1 MNTVFSF
8 FRSVSSGLLG
18 AFCLVIVL
26 ILVSPRVAAQNTP
39 LCFQLF
45 FPVLQADQGDTVC
58 LPLRVRDFQQIA
70 TMQFEVWWDSSKI
83 ELVKLDL
90 SGSDVPVIG
99 TGDFNP
105 DLGDHIRMAWF
116 DVQAMGVTLPD
127 SSVLFTLCFRVKT
140 DEPGFY
146 PVSIGEGPPGFS
158 YEVIMFTLPD
168 WGTVPMPLAQQIGG
182 ISTAPVAASD
192 VYVSSSCVS
201 RALCGAP
208 VGSASVEAAG
218 GVPPYQYFWTGPNG
232 FSATTAGIDSLRG
245 GIYTVTVTDQNGSTV
260 SMVIEVQATHPG
272 IYSWPY
278 VTEPSLC
285 GQPNGCA
292 SVQISGGHPPLSVQW
307 SSGSATVNACGLAP
321 GMYTV
326 VVTDSLGCQDSDS
339 LEIWSDSTVL
349 LAVSS
354 QQIIECNG
362 TGFASVLVEKGTPP
376 FWYQW
381 STADTTDSI
390 DNLLKGIYFVTVTTA
405 GGCTAEE
412 IAIINDY
419 SVSNW
424 NLQLQKACAD
434 TSGTPQGNVYLRFN
448 PNGGIGFPAIVSWSD
463 GTTRLI
469 PEKPANNYLD
479 TLAGVPSGHYAAT
492 VTDADGCMVSVQ
504 TVLNCTAPPPVPDS
518 ITAFYILDEYLNP
531 QYAVDSCAGVYARYF
546 KDVVSLQFTLAWDS
560 TIMEY
565 KQLKIANSALPALT
579 MSDFNPGANEG
590 LKFSW
595 SDPNALGISLP
606 ENSLLFEVCFTPKY
620 SFSNV
625 NLTFSEGRCSGAAA
639 GDMPFLGKNGY
650 VLFGLYFPLSPSIC
664 KYAALPP
671 SCPSD
676 GYGRILLDG
685 CDVGDPVFGSYRYN
699 GISYSDLSGL
709 LFADSGSYFISAYQ
723 NAQSTN
729 SFYAYI
735 PGGADPSP
743 CVWPGDADDNNAVNH
758 HDLLYIGLAYGAAG
772 PQRSAA
778 GLEWMGQECA
788 DWTQIT
794 ATRQINYKN
803 IDTNGDG
810 TVNAADTL
818 AIVQNWSR
826 VVNPAR
832 DNPFHA
838 PLGNPT
844 GNPDPPFTLQTDTL
858 APGQMAALPLL
869 LGSADTPVDS
879 IYGLAFSISYD
890 PSKVQPNL
898 SFQPSGSWLGDP
910 AQLLWLQR
918 NFPGQG
924 RLDVAITRT
933 DGVPVSG
940 WGYIGDVFVIIEDDI
955 FFSPGSEDNAETDFS
970 TDTITKTTL
979 FFSGLHPVNSAAAPG
994 MLDAPP
1000 VELVITKTTDA
1011 VPEPPAWDRLL
1022 AVSPNPA
1029 SASLF
1034 ITNAAAPIRRV
1045 EIMSLSGVVWVI
1057 HEDEG
1062 SHSLELPVQ
1071 RLASGNYFVRIFTE
1085 HGVSVRKLSI
1095 VR

>member
-1 MNTVFSF
+1 MNTVFPF
-8 FRSVSSGLLG
+8 FRSVSSGLFG
-18 AFCLVIVL
+18 AFCFVIVL
-26 ILVSPRVAAQNTP
+26 IFASPRVSAQNTP

-105 DLGDHIRMAWF
+105 NLGDHIRMAWF

-127 SSVLFTLCFRVKT
+127 SSVLFSLCFRVKT

-146 PVSIGEGPPGFS
+146 PLTIGSASPGFA
-158 YEVIMFTLPD
+158 YEVVMFTLPD
-168 WGTVPMPLAQQIGG
+168 WGLVPMPLAQQIGG
-182 ISTAPVAASD
+182 ISTEPVTTGGPFF
-192 VYVSSSCVS
+192 SSSCVS

-208 VGSASVEAAG
+208 VGSASVEAGG
-218 GVPPYQYFWTGPNG
+218 GVPPYQYQWSGPDG
-232 FSATTAGIDSLRG
+232 FTATAASIDSLRG
-245 GIYTVTVTDQNGSTV
+245 GIYTVTATDQNGSTV
-260 SMVIEVQATHPG
+260 AMAIEVKSTHPG
-272 IYSWPY
+272 IYLWPY
-278 VTEPSLC
+278 ATESSLC

-292 SVQISGGHPPLSVQW
+292 SVQISGGHPPFSVEW
-307 SSGSATVNACGLAP
+307 SSGSVTNDACGLLS
-321 GMYTV
+321 GMHTV
-326 VVTDSLGCQDSDS
+326 VVTDSLGCQVFDS
-339 LEIWSDSTVL
+339 LEIWNDSTVSL
-349 LAVSS
+349 TVST
-354 QQIIECNG
+354 QQITDCNG
-362 TGFASVLVEKGTPP
+362 KGSASVVVDKGVPP
-376 FWYQW
+376 FQYKW
-381 STADTTDSI
+381 STGDTTAAIDSLI
-390 DNLLKGIYFVTVTTA
+390 KGVYYVTVTTA
-405 GGCTAEE
+405 GGCTAEGF
-412 IAIINDY
+412 APINDY

-424 NLQLQKACAD
+424 NLQLQKACTD
-434 TSGTPQGNVYLRFN
+434 MTGTPGGNLYLRFN
-448 PNGGIGFPAIVSWSD
+448 PNGGIGFPAIISWSD

-479 TLAGVPSGHYAAT
+479 TLAEVPSGHYAAT
-492 VTDADGCMVSVQ
+492 VTDADGCVVSVQ
-504 TVLNCTAPPPVPDS
+504 TVLNCSVPPPVPDS

-531 QYAVDSCAGVYARYF
+531 QYAVDSCVGVFARYF
-546 KDVVSLQFTLAWDS
+546 NDVLSLQFTLAWDS
-560 TIMEY
+560 TVMEY
-565 KQLKIANSALPALT
+565 KQLKIANSALPALS
-579 MSDFNPGANEG
+579 MSNFNPDTKES
-590 LKFSW
+590 LKFGW

-606 ENSLLFEVCFTPKY
+606 ENSLLFEVCFAPKY
-620 SFSNV
+620 SYSSG
-625 NLTFSEGRCSGAAA
+625 NLNFNEGRISGAPA

-685 CDVGDPVFGSYRYN
+685 CDVGDPVFGTFRHNDVY
-699 GISYSDLSGL
+699 YSDLSGL
-709 LFADSGSYFISAYQ
+709 MFADSGSYYISAYQ

-729 SFYAYI
+729 TFYAYI
-735 PGGADPSP
+735 PGDADPSP

-758 HDLLYIGLAYGAAG
+758 HDLLYIGLAYGVTG
-772 PQRSAA
+772 PERSSAA
-778 GLEWMGQECA
+778 LDWTGQECA
-788 DWTQIT
+788 DWLQTT
-794 ATRQINYKN
+794 ATRHINYKN

-858 APGQMAALPLL
+858 APGEMAALPLL
-869 LGSADTPVDS
+869 LGSADMPVDS

-955 FFSPGSEDNAETDFS
+955 FFSPGSDYDADTDFS
-970 TDTITKTTL
+970 ADTITKTTL
-979 FFSGLHPVNSAAAPG
+979 FFSGLHPVNSTAAPG

-1000 VELVITKTTDA
+1000 VELVIAKTTNA
-1011 VPEPPAWDRLL
+1011 SPEPFVWDHFLTI
-1022 AVSPNPA
+1022 APNPA
-1029 SASLF
+1029 SETLLISSPAV
-1034 ITNAAAPIRRV
+1034 PIRRV
-1045 EIMSLSGVVWVI
+1045 EILNLAGALQVF
-1057 HEDEG
+1057 HEEDG
-1062 SHSLELPVQ
+1062 ARHVALPVQ
-1071 RLASGNYFVRIFTE
+1071 RLPPGNYIVRISGE
-1085 HGVSVRKLSI
+1085 RSVSVRKISI